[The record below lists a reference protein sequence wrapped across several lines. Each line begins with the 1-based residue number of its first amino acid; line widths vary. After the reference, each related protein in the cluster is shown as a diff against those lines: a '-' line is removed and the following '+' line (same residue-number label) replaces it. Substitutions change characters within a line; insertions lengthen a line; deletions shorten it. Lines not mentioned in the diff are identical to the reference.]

1 MYHYGCI
8 IFIEIKHNE
17 KKSEEIV
24 SNVKEL
30 IESIDFKSRSK
41 YLEKAFTR
49 FRAFTIERILILF
62 LLGKKRSIQNNLNIF
77 FDKIGEV
84 ELIPSSSSYTQSRN
98 KLKPEA
104 FKEISK
110 KIVTD
115 FYSLY
120 DYDKWNN
127 KRLIG
132 IDGSMI
138 NLPLTKETKEK
149 YIVKRNDK
157 VSLPQC
163 LGSFAYDV
171 LNEITISAKF
181 DILQG
186 EKEFIINEHIKNFN
200 ENDILLMDR
209 AYADYS
215 LMALLIS
222 KKINFVVRIK
232 INSTNQ
238 EIYTFLDSGKE
249 SDIVSMKC
257 TKGQSKFVKAN
268 NLPKEIK
275 VRLVRI
281 ELDTGETEVLITTL
295 FNETV
300 EEINYLYGKRWGIET
315 YFNRLK
321 SIFELERFSGESLN
335 SIEQDF
341 FSVIFLTNFESIL
354 VREAN
359 EEIKQDL
366 KHRNYQYKVNRNVSY
381 SALNNKIIDLFIL
394 EDVTNSYILN
404 KINIMLKKNP
414 IIIRN
419 ERKYER
425 KHNTTGSLRYNL
437 YRKRISA

>member
-1 MYHYGCI
+1 MR
-8 IFIEIKHNE
+8 IELFLLDKRKW
-17 KKSEEIV
+17 KKSELIV
-24 SNVKEL
+24 SNIKEL
-30 IESIDFKSRSK
+30 IESNDFKSRSK
-41 YLEKAFTR
+41 FLAKSFTR
-49 FRAFTIERILILF
+49 FRSFTLERILILI
-62 LLGKKRSIQNNLNIF
+62 LLGKKRAIQNNLNIF

-84 ELIPSSSSYTQSRN
+84 ELIPSGSGYTQARN

-104 FKEISK
+104 FKEISNK
-110 KIVTD
+110 VVSD
-115 FYSLY
+115 FYNLY

-132 IDGSMI
+132 IDGSLL

-149 YIVKRNDK
+149 YLIKRNDK
-157 VSLPQC
+157 VELTQC
-163 LGSFAYDV
+163 LSSFSYDV

-186 EKEFIINEHIKNFN
+186 EKEFIIDEHIKNFT

-215 LMALLIS
+215 LMALLMS
-222 KKINFVVRIK
+222 KKIDFVVRIK
-232 INSTNQ
+232 INSTNK

-257 TKGQSKFVKAN
+257 TKGQSKFVKDK
-268 NLPKEIK
+268 NLEKEIK

-281 ELDTGETEVLITTL
+281 TLNTGETEVLITTL
-295 FNETV
+295 FNESV

-321 SIFELERFSGESLN
+321 NIFELERFSGKSIN

-341 FSVIFLTNFESIL
+341 FSILFLTNFESIL

-359 EEIKQDL
+359 EEIKEDL
-366 KHRNYQYKVNRNVSY
+366 KYRDYDYKVNRNISY
-381 SALNNKIIDLFIL
+381 SAITNNLVDLFLL
-394 EDVTNSYILN
+394 ENVTSSYILD
-404 KINIMLKKNP
+404 KINLMLKKKP
-414 IIIRN
+414 IIIRT

-425 KHNTTGSLRYNL
+425 KPTSTASLRYNL
-437 YRKRISA
+437 YTKRISC